1 MLFSVKNQLFVFA
14 TLHHSPSGFASVANV
29 AAIGRPKMA
38 YPSVILFYKSL
49 NEFDYFFVIWQLICM
64 PTFVLQE
71 IKMLPLSNYWGAG

>member
-29 AAIGRPKMA
+29 AAIGQPKMA

-49 NEFDYFFVIWQLICM
+49 NEFDYFFCYLAANMYGYIC
-64 PTFVLQE
+64 L
-71 IKMLPLSNYWGAG
+71 AGNKNVAAQ